1 VLVYV
6 NGSLLTSLTILRERL
21 DLCCLDSST
30 SYPDCTLD
38 YDCGNHSKDGCRRKI
53 CNFVL
58 ATRKKLLDGFLQ
70 DLQKRDNHENRE
82 DQDTKRF
89 KAAPA
94 HGELLPQTSESPTYE
109 LVQRRSSAESTK
121 DAMRES
127 ELDQIAATPL
137 APSKR
142 MLTITLTC
150 SFLAARTVSLSFFH
164 HSH

>member
-1 VLVYV
+1 MLVYV

-82 DQDTKRF
+82 DQDTKRL

-109 LVQRRSSAESTK
+109 LVRRPDDQCAEK
-121 DAMRES
+121 IERRI
-127 ELDQIAATPL
+127 DQGCDERKRVGPDCGDSL
-137 APSKR
+137 GSK
-142 MLTITLTC
+142 
-150 SFLAARTVSLSFFH
+150 
-164 HSH
+164 